1 MLKAQVSQAG
11 WGEFTIL
18 CIATSLLLAGLLYTC
33 RPSTHPAAAA
43 VEAYL
48 RALVNKDETRM
59 TSLTCKAFEAEALLE
74 YDAFSLVATRLE
86 GLRCQVQGSSGSAAN
101 VTCQGKIVATYGAE
115 NQQFDLS
122 GRIYRVE
129 KEGSDWLVCGQ

>member
-1 MLKAQVSQAG
+1 MRKSPISQAI
-11 WGEFTIL
+11 WGEITIL
-18 CIATSLLLAGLLYTC
+18 CIAASLLLAGLLYAC
-33 RPSTHPAAAA
+33 SPSTHPAAAA

-59 TSLTCKAFEAEALLE
+59 TSLTCKTFETDALLE

-86 GLRCQVQGSSGSAAN
+86 GLRCQVQGSSGPAAN
-101 VTCQGKIVATYGAE
+101 VTCQGKIIATYGAE
-115 NQQFDLS
+115 NRQYDLS
-122 GRIYRVE
+122 ERSYQVV